1 VAPSQAYYVEG
12 TADDADERRLKEPG
26 QKIRKFGKGKAKEQG
41 ALLFNLEE
49 ESTS

>member
-1 VAPSQAYYVEG
+1 MVSHPQILL
-12 TADDADERRLKEPG
+12 TRRLKEPG

-49 ESTS
+49 EATS